1 MFQNITHRGI
11 TSINILLVTVLTQS
25 LLENEKK
32 LDVYELGVAEGIKE
46 MLALTGFTK
55 EKILNS
61 TVSNL
66 AETLEI
72 DYYVALNIYNSA
84 KKVSNVNVGFP
95 INYELKLRVIVFV

>member
-1 MFQNITHRGI
+1 LI
-11 TSINILLVTVLTQS
+11 VQS

-32 LDVYELGVAEGIKE
+32 PDVYELGVAEGIKE
-46 MLALTGFTK
+46 ILALRGFTK
-55 EKILNS
+55 EKILDS

-84 KKVSNVNVGFP
+84 KKS
-95 INYELKLRVIVFV
+95 